1 MTRRQ
6 RTPLDSLSRPYLR
19 RPLCAPLISLLLGGA
34 VLPAAVLPA
43 AVLPAAVLPAAV
55 LPAAALAGAVLA
67 GAAYAGPAQAA
78 ETTPTAAPPE
88 FGGQC
93 AEALA
98 EGRHVN
104 TDCSSTWT
112 DKDGKTYCFSGDAA
126 KKSFLESPT
135 ENLQRARAFMAAGSV
150 ESTEKAME
158 YFTGTDAETVVKEL
172 INTQLK
178 ANNGI
183 FPLDDPRNGDHLTLG
198 YDDIDFTRTID
209 GYGFFP
215 DVKFHDAHDPQ
226 KKYLIDFWVIP
237 EGGQLQ
243 VVETRIYKE
252 PLKSDGQW
260 TTMARQPIP
269 WWWIP
274 ASEHPG
280 HLATKRGWEVM
291 SAVEQNA
298 VKQSLKNNGV
308 FKLKDDKTGKELD
321 LEFVDTHQP
330 VRQLDDGQYFACT
343 DFRVVGTKDQI
354 YDIDFWVNDK
364 DGTMTVAQ
372 TKVHKV
378 PELKS
383 GQWIQVPRY
392 EWKDVGNSHVVP

>member
-1 MTRRQ
+1 MAQHYALKRASISRRSTW
-6 RTPLDSLSRPYLR
+6 RTLA
-19 RPLCAPLISLLLGGA
+19 CAVFCTGA
-34 VLPAAVLPA
+34 ALWMAASGPVHA
-43 AVLPAAVLPAAV
+43 AD
-55 LPAAALAGAVLA
+55 AAAS
-67 GAAYAGPAQAA
+67 PS
-78 ETTPTAAPPE
+78 APQ

-93 AEALA
+93 TEALA
-98 EGRHVN
+98 EGRHVMTN
-104 TDCSSTWT
+104 CSTTWT
-112 DKDGKTYCFSGDAA
+112 DKDGKTYCFSSDGA
-126 KKSFLESPT
+126 KKSFLENPT
-135 ENLQRARAFMAAGSV
+135 ENLQRARAFIAASSV

-158 YFTGTDAETVVKEL
+158 DFSGTDAEALVKEL
-172 INTQLK
+172 IANKLK

-183 FPLDDPRNGDHLTLG
+183 FPFDDPLNGDHLKLS
-198 YDDIDFTRTID
+198 YDDVDFTRTID
-209 GYGFFP
+209 GYGYFP
-215 DVKFHDAHDPQ
+215 DVKFHDSQDAQ

-237 EGGQLQ
+237 EDGKLQ
-243 VVETRIYKE
+243 VQETRIYKE
-252 PLKSDGQW
+252 PLKADGNW

-291 SAVEQNA
+291 SAVEQSA

-308 FKLKDDKTGKELD
+308 FKLKDDKTGQELQ

-330 VRQLDDGQYFACT
+330 VRQLDNDGHYFACT

-354 YDIDFWVNDK
+354 YDIDFWVSDK
-364 DGTMTVAQ
+364 DGKMTVDQ

-383 GQWIQVPRY
+383 GQWVQVPRY
-392 EWKDVGNSHVVP
+392 EWKDIGSSHVVP